1 MIKIFNSTDKVFSSN
16 GGRYTNI
23 VKTLPN
29 KS

>member
-1 MIKIFNSTDKVFSSN
+1 MIKIFNSTDKVFSN
-16 GGRYTNI
+16 KGERYTNI

>member
-1 MIKIFNSTDKVFSSN
+1 MIKIFSSTDKVFSNN
-16 GGRYTNI
+16 GKRYTNI